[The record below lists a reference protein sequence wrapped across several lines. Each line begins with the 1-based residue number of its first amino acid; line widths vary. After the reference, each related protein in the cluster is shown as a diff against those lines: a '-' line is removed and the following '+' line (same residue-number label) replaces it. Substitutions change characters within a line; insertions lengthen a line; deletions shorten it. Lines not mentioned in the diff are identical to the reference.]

1 MPYKMEGF
9 MKKKFIGT
17 ILSAVVS
24 AVALAGCGVGSGDIG
39 FVIESEESQYVSAT
53 SQPVYATPKPDDGTQ
68 GIQLLYYSGELTKE
82 EEAEA
87 LGTIQT
93 MHQNL
98 ELEDYLGEGIHM
110 ISDAE
115 WMNTFAVRLVEGSR
129 TYYLQEDGEI
139 LLTVQV
145 GYDVDGKAVSN
156 VFYQEPEGKITL
168 LKQAG
173 GITQLI
179 TASAVEGKYDGA
191 FELWQF
197 DSETGGIRHE
207 EGTYAAGLPVGEY
220 TIAVREGN
228 AAGEAFDLWNNRE
241 GMTYTTT
248 TLKYDDK
255 GELIPEATPTPT
267 STPKPTETPTA
278 TPKPAVTPKPATTP
292 KPVTTPKPTPQP
304 SDDNNDDNNDD
315 NGGSDDGGN
324 DSGSSND
331 GGSGDNGSGGGD
343 SGSGDGGSGGSDSG
357 SGGADVDVEWSD
369 DIL

>member
-9 MKKKFIGT
+9 MKKKFIGM

-24 AVALAGCGVGSGDIG
+24 AMALAGCGDGSGEIG
-39 FVIESEESQYVSAT
+39 FVIESEETQYVSVT
-53 SQPVYATPKPDDGTQ
+53 SQPVYATPKPADGTQ
-68 GIQLLYYSGELTKE
+68 GVHLLYYSGELTEE

-87 LGTIQT
+87 LSTIQT
-93 MHQNL
+93 MRQNL
-98 ELEDYLGEGIHM
+98 ELEEYLGEGIHM
-110 ISDAE
+110 ISDEE
-115 WMNTFAVRLVEGSR
+115 WTNTFAVRLVEGSR
-129 TYYLQEDGEI
+129 TYYLQEDGKI

-145 GYDVDGKAVSN
+145 GYDIDGTAVSN
-156 VFYQEPEGKITL
+156 VFYQEPEGKIIL

-173 GITQLI
+173 GITQM
-179 TASAVEGKYDGA
+179 TTTSAVEGKYDGD
-191 FELWQF
+191 FDLWQF
-197 DSETGGIRHE
+197 NSETGEIRHE
-207 EGTYAAGLPVGEY
+207 QGTYAAGLPVGEY

-267 STPKPTETPTA
+267 STPKPEVTPAPTA
-278 TPKPAVTPKPATTP
+278 TPKPAVTPKPAA
-292 KPVTTPKPTPQP
+292 TPKPTPQP
-304 SDDNNDDNNDD
+304 SDDNHDDDNDD

-331 GGSGDNGSGGGD
+331 GGSGDNGSGG
-343 SGSGDGGSGGSDSG
+343 SDPG

>member
-1 MPYKMEGF
+1 
-9 MKKKFIGT
+9 MKKKFIGM

-24 AVALAGCGVGSGDIG
+24 AMAFAGCGDGSGEIG
-39 FVIESEESQYVSAT
+39 FVIESEETQYVSVT
-53 SQPVYATPKPDDGTQ
+53 SQPVYATPKPADGTQ
-68 GIQLLYYSGELTKE
+68 GVHLLYYSGELTEE

-87 LGTIQT
+87 LSTIQT
-93 MHQNL
+93 MRQNL
-98 ELEDYLGEGIHM
+98 ELEEYLGEGIHM
-110 ISDAE
+110 ISDEE
-115 WMNTFAVRLVEGSR
+115 WTNTFAVRLVEGSR
-129 TYYLQEDGEI
+129 TYYLQEDGKI

-145 GYDVDGKAVSN
+145 GYDIDGTAVSN
-156 VFYQEPEGKITL
+156 VFYQEPEGKIIL

-173 GITQLI
+173 GITQM
-179 TASAVEGKYDGA
+179 TTTSAVEGKYDGD
-191 FELWQF
+191 FDLWQF
-197 DSETGGIRHE
+197 NSETGEIRHE
-207 EGTYAAGLPVGEY
+207 QGTYAAGLPVGEY

-267 STPKPTETPTA
+267 STPKPEVTPAPTA
-278 TPKPAVTPKPATTP
+278 TPKPAVTPKPAA
-292 KPVTTPKPTPQP
+292 TPKPTPQP
-304 SDDNNDDNNDD
+304 SDDNHDDDNDD

-331 GGSGDNGSGGGD
+331 GGSGDNGSGG
-343 SGSGDGGSGGSDSG
+343 SDPG